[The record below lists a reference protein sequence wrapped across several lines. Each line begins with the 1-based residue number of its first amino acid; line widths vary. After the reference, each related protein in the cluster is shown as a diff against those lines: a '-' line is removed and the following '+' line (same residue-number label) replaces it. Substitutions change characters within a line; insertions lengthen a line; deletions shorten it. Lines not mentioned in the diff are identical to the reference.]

1 MTGPAASPDLPLS
14 TRLAYAVGTAG
25 MTALIA
31 STSFFLLIF
40 LTDVALLPAA
50 TVGSALL
57 VAKLWDTVND
67 PLLGW
72 YLDRTRHRWPLRR
85 WLYVGALPLALTT
98 AALWFIPSGLSTT
111 ARVVWVV
118 AAYLLFDT
126 FFTAT
131 QLAFSALCAEATTEY
146 DARTRFVA
154 FGAIGG
160 VLGYGLGASAIDV
173 AKRFV
178 STPALAYT
186 LGGVAMGVL
195 AAVGLGLAGR
205 YVRPHRPP
213 PPASAPAGR
222 ILDAL
227 REKPFVMLAVA
238 TGASRLG
245 FTMVSVGLPY
255 YAKYHLHD
263 ERLAARL
270 VMVLMVVIAV
280 MVPVWRRAGL
290 RSGKAKA
297 YAASL
302 GLVSVVLLA
311 SWLVPAGDTGLAYV
325 LVALVGVGMAGHWVL
340 PWAIL
345 PDVVDDAEAR
355 TGTRQLGVFYG
366 AYGLV
371 DKLARTVGFVS
382 VGWLLGAA
390 GFEPNVAQAG
400 SAALAIRAVFGPV
413 PGLLLLAALPFLIRF
428 PLDRR
433 AHEAVRAR
441 LEGRAVH
448 EEPLA
453 AEPPSLLRRLF
464 TRVALS
470 FFKVPRDAVRFGLR
484 RFGPRVA
491 ITSPGGAITTSG
503 RALTFATLEE
513 RVLRLASALEARG
526 VGPGSLVLSALD
538 DGPEL
543 LELRYATL
551 EMGAKLGSIAPWAEP
566 VQVMGV
572 ARLGTPA
579 FLFFDARLP
588 GRLKAALAQLPLAGD
603 RRVETGHEWEAL
615 LASAPA
621 RRSHARLAP
630 SSLAAVGFTSGTTGT
645 PKVLGVSHGALMKSL
660 ALTAINVR
668 APVGQDEVL
677 LSAIPLN
684 GAGSGLVLPLA
695 LTGAR
700 LVIAASVEPAAL
712 VHTLRAEGV
721 TRMFLTPSQLLDL
734 LDEDGFTRARLPAL
748 RNIIYGTAAMPVP
761 RLEEALEKLGPIF
774 QQGYGM
780 AEVLPPVSLLQMEHH
795 VVGGAPAPREVLRSV
810 GWVVPQV
817 RVRVVDEALRDVEPG
832 QVGEV
837 LVDSPT
843 VFASAWEGQAQD
855 ASVSVFHEGF
865 LRTGDF
871 GVLTADGRLTVLDRR
886 ADLLRWRGRTLYP
899 RLLEEAA
906 YAEAT
911 VKEAC
916 VVQAAA
922 EEPPVLFVSPR
933 KGRTVDVASLR
944 RHLEVLLTPVERPEE
959 LRVLDALP
967 RSRLQKL
974 LRREVRAMLQAE
986 ASMRL
991 AVQ

>member
-1 MTGPAASPDLPLS
+1 
-14 TRLAYAVGTAG
+14 
-25 MTALIA
+25 
-31 STSFFLLIF
+31 
-40 LTDVALLPAA
+40 
-50 TVGSALL
+50 
-57 VAKLWDTVND
+57 
-67 PLLGW
+67 
-72 YLDRTRHRWPLRR
+72 
-85 WLYVGALPLALTT
+85 
-98 AALWFIPSGLSTT
+98 
-111 ARVVWVV
+111 
-118 AAYLLFDT
+118 
-126 FFTAT
+126 
-131 QLAFSALCAEATTEY
+131 
-146 DARTRFVA
+146 
-154 FGAIGG
+154 
-160 VLGYGLGASAIDV
+160 
-173 AKRFV
+173 
-178 STPALAYT
+178 
-186 LGGVAMGVL
+186 
-195 AAVGLGLAGR
+195 
-205 YVRPHRPP
+205 
-213 PPASAPAGR
+213 
-222 ILDAL
+222 
-227 REKPFVMLAVA
+227 
-238 TGASRLG
+238 
-245 FTMVSVGLPY
+245 
-255 YAKYHLHD
+255 
-263 ERLAARL
+263 
-270 VMVLMVVIAV
+270 
-280 MVPVWRRAGL
+280 
-290 RSGKAKA
+290 
-297 YAASL
+297 
-302 GLVSVVLLA
+302 
-311 SWLVPAGDTGLAYV
+311 
-325 LVALVGVGMAGHWVL
+325 
-340 PWAIL
+340 
-345 PDVVDDAEAR
+345 
-355 TGTRQLGVFYG
+355 
-366 AYGLV
+366 
-371 DKLARTVGFVS
+371 
-382 VGWLLGAA
+382 
-390 GFEPNVAQAG
+390 
-400 SAALAIRAVFGPV
+400 
-413 PGLLLLAALPFLIRF
+413 
-428 PLDRR
+428 
-433 AHEAVRAR
+433 
-441 LEGRAVH
+441 
-448 EEPLA
+448 
-453 AEPPSLLRRLF
+453 
-464 TRVALS
+464 
-470 FFKVPRDAVRFGLR
+470 
-484 RFGPRVA
+484 
-491 ITSPGGAITTSG
+491 
-503 RALTFATLEE
+503 
-513 RVLRLASALEARG
+513 
-526 VGPGSLVLSALD
+526 VLSALD

-551 EMGAKLGSIAPWAEP
+551 EMGAKLGSIAPWSEP
-566 VQVMGV
+566 AQVLSV
-572 ARLGTPA
+572 TRLGTPA
-579 FLFFDARLP
+579 FLFSDARLP
-588 GRLKAALAQLPLAGD
+588 GRVKAALAQLPLAED
-603 RRVETGHEWEAL
+603 RRVETGPAWEAL

-621 RRSHARLAP
+621 RRSRAHLEP

-712 VHTLRAEGV
+712 VHTLRAERV

-734 LDEDGFTRARLPAL
+734 LDEDGFTRAGLPAL

-795 VVGGAPAPREVLRSV
+795 VGGGAPAPREVLRSV

-855 ASVSVFHEGF
+855 ASVFHEGF

-871 GVLTADGRLTVLDRR
+871 GLLTADGRLTVLDRR
-886 ADLLRWRGRTLYP
+886 ADLLRWRGRTLFP

-916 VVQAAA
+916 VVQAGA

-944 RHLEVLLTPVERPEE
+944 RHLEGLLTPGERPEE